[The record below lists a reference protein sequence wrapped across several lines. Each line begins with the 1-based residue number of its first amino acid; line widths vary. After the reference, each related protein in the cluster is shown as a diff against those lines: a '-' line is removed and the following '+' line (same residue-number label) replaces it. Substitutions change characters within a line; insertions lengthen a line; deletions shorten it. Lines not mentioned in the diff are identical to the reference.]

1 MAQKRRLNSRAACW
15 KDVCELALALPE
27 VEESTSY
34 GTPAFKVRGKLFV
47 RLKEDGE
54 SIVVR
59 IEEADRALRLQADPK
74 AFYITDHYVAYPWM
88 LVRLSAV
95 AQDDLAELLRDAW
108 RLQAP
113 GRLAVQYDGDQLEL
127 GKAIGQSRRAAR
139 RRT

>member
-1 MAQKRRLNSRAACW
+1 MAQKPRPNSQATCW

-108 RLQAP
+108 RLQA
-113 GRLAVQYDGDQLEL
+113 
-127 GKAIGQSRRAAR
+127 
-139 RRT
+139 

>member
-1 MAQKRRLNSRAACW
+1 MKARKCNWETVRAL
-15 KDVCELALALPE
+15 VTALPG

-47 RLKEDGE
+47 RLKEDAE

-59 IEEADRALRLQADPK
+59 IDETDRAMRLQADPR
-74 AFYITDHYVAYPWM
+74 AFYLTDHYVKYPWM

-95 AQDDLAELLRDAW
+95 AQDDLADLLRDAW

-113 GRLAVQYDGDQLEL
+113 ARLAVEYDRAAGEP
-127 GKAIGQSRRAAR
+127 GAAGASRRAPGR
-139 RRT
+139 RK

>member
-1 MAQKRRLNSRAACW
+1 VR
-15 KDVCELALALPE
+15 ELALALPE
-27 VEESTSY
+27 AEESTSY

-59 IEEADRALRLQADPK
+59 IEEADRALRLQADPS
-74 AFYITDHYVAYPWM
+74 AFYITDHYISYPWM

-95 AQDDLAELLRDAW
+95 AQDDLADLLGDAW

-113 GRLAVQYDGDQLEL
+113 GRLAVKYNRD
-127 GKAIGQSRRAAR
+127 KV
-139 RRT
+139 

>member
-1 MAQKRRLNSRAACW
+1 MKARTCNWETVRA
-15 KDVCELALALPE
+15 LALALPG

-47 RLKEDGE
+47 RLKEDAE
-54 SIVVR
+54 SIVLR
-59 IEEADRALRLQADPK
+59 IDETDRAMRLQADPR
-74 AFYITDHYVAYPWM
+74 AFYLTDHYVKYPWM

-113 GRLAVQYDGDQLEL
+113 ARLAVEYDRTEREPGAA
-127 GKAIGQSRRAAR
+127 GASRRAPR
-139 RRT
+139 RRK

>member
-1 MAQKRRLNSRAACW
+1 MAQKRRLNSRATSW

-95 AQDDLAELLRDAW
+95 AQGDLAELLRDAW
-108 RLQAP
+108 RLRAP
-113 GRLAVQYDGDQLEL
+113 GRLAVQYNGDQPEL
-127 GKAIGQSRRAAR
+127 GKATGQSRRAAR